1 MAGDWIKVEKSTPRK
16 PEVMAIADELG
27 IHIDHAFGLCF
38 RFWCWCDDQMTDGHA
53 QSVTNVTLDSSFGHA
68 GFATALVK
76 VGWLRVRNG
85 SLEVPNFDR
94 HLSESAKNRAL
105 SGMRKAK
112 QRAKSVT
119 EMSRPERD
127 KSVTR
132 EEKRREE
139 TERQYARAAGPP
151 DEPAGKTPK
160 PPTKADAA
168 AAGQSSDFQNQP
180 GRPQPDRGDT
190 GAAASANGRHGAAGD
205 EWRRAGWVHDE
216 WARVV
221 AKWNRT
227 ERAAPW
233 TLATPPNGFAELA
246 AAPGWIDT
254 ALAGV
259 AMLAECR
266 RFARPVPWTQFV
278 RELDR
283 ILAGEFRELAEPR
296 RELTAAGGAR
306 QQRRGNL

>member
-1 MAGDWIKVEKSTPRK
+1 MAGDWLKMRHDIGDDPATIR
-16 PEVMAIADELG
+16 IAALCGLDEDAVVGKLHR
-27 IHIDHAFGLCF
+27 IWSWADRHTA
-38 RFWCWCDDQMTDGHA
+38 DGHA
-53 QSVTNVTLDSSFGHA
+53 EGIGLAWVDRTVRCDGFGA
-68 GFATALVK
+68 AMVS
-76 VGWLRVRNG
+76 VGWMEETESGMAFPR
-85 SLEVPNFDR
+85 FDR
-94 HLSESAKNRAL
+94 HCGNTAKVRAL
-105 SGMRKAK
+105 AK
-112 QRAKSVT
+112 TRMERARCAPSAT
-119 EMSRPERD
+119 ETEQPRN
-127 KSVTR
+127 KKGTR

-139 TERQYARAAGPP
+139 EENQHARAAGTAGETPP
-151 DEPAGKTPK
+151 EAKPEPGAH
-160 PPTKADAA
+160 
-168 AAGQSSDFQNQP
+168 SSDCQNAA

-190 GAAASANGRHGAAGD
+190 GAAASANSRHGAAGD

-221 AKWNRT
+221 TVWNRT

-246 AAPGWIDT
+246 ASPGWIDT
-254 ALAGV
+254 ALAGI